1 MKTNWGI
8 DKRNWVKFIIGW
20 LVCFGIRLIP
30 FRAPNV
36 EPVMATQMPFA
47 KQYGW
52 LGGFVFGFFS
62 IVLFDTVT
70 SGIGVWTLVTAVS
83 YGLVGMGAYVFLKNK
98 RGTALQY
105 MTYGIIG
112 TLAYD
117 AVTGIGMGTLLFHQ
131 SFMQTVIGQIPF
143 TAMHL
148 AGNIVLPLVVSP
160 AIYKWVVKNEQ
171 LDWFAIRARL
181 VALVR

>member
-1 MKTNWGI
+1 MHL
-8 DKRNWVKFIIGW
+8 DSYKRNWVKFIIGL
-20 LVCFGIRLIP
+20 LVCFSIRLIP

-52 LGGFVFGFFS
+52 LAGFMFGFFS
-62 IVLFDTVT
+62 IVFFDIVT
-70 SGIGVWTLVTAVS
+70 SGIGVWTWVTAIA
-83 YGLVGMGAYVFLKNK
+83 YGLVGVGAYAFLKN
-98 RGTALQY
+98 RRATALQY
-105 MTYGIIG
+105 VAYGIIG

-131 SFMQTVIGQIPF
+131 SFMQTVLGQIPF

-148 AGNIVLPLVVSP
+148 AGNVVFSFLLSP

-171 LDWFAIRARL
+171 LDWFAIRERL
-181 VALVR
+181 TALVH